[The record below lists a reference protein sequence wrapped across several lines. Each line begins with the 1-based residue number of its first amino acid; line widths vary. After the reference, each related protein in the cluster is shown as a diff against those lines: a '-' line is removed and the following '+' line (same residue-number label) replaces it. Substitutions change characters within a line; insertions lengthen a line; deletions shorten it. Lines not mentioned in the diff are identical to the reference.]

1 MLGEVLRHVRTCNSM
16 DELQLWFAEVCSQ
29 NGFEY
34 FDLISFK
41 SGLLSRPKEACE
53 VYLNNYGIEE
63 PWHFLPRSWPAN
75 DEVMSRAAHSA
86 APFDYFEALDDSRQI
101 AFVRLQ
107 KSVMRINGVRSAWIM
122 PYNTIDRLRCITVYS
137 TSQTGGT
144 LSSGKP
150 DLYAI
155 GAVLFDQ
162 VQSLIHANN
171 SQMQNRD
178 LSFLELSQEE
188 LACLRALTIGQSNNK
203 IAEGLGISPNTV
215 RYHLKKVF
223 KKLQVT
229 SRAEAAI
236 VAINRGL
243 SE

>member
-1 MLGEVLRHVRTCNSM
+1 MLGDVLRDIQACSSVE
-16 DELQLWFAEVCSQ
+16 ELQIWFAEVCSQ

-41 SGLLSRPKEACE
+41 SGLLRRPKEACE
-53 VYLNNYGIEE
+53 VYLNNYDVEE
-63 PWHFLPRSWPAN
+63 PWSYLPKSWPAD
-75 DEVMSRAAHSA
+75 DEVMSRVAHSA
-86 APFDYFEALDDSRQI
+86 APFDYFEALDDSRQT
-101 AFVRLQ
+101 AFIKLQ
-107 KSVMRINGVRSAWIM
+107 KSVMRINGVRSAWIL
-122 PYNTIDRLRCITVYS
+122 PYNTIERLRCITLYS
-137 TSQTGGT
+137 TSNTGGT

-155 GAVLFDQ
+155 GALLFDQ
-162 VQSLIHANN
+162 IQNLINADN
-171 SQMQNRD
+171 SEKQNKE
-178 LSFLELSQEE
+178 LGFLELSQEE
-188 LACLRALTIGQSNNK
+188 LACLRALSVGQSNNK